1 MWSPARCS
9 TGLRP
14 PLGQHFLA
22 DAGLARRIASAA
34 AQPGDVVL
42 EIGAGRGALTR
53 ELLEAVGPGGR
64 VVAIEFDKRLADR
77 VGETFRSPGLKVI
90 QGDALRIDWRRAAG
104 GGGYALAGNLPYAIT
119 SPLLLQLLRT
129 RGWRRA
135 VFMMQREVVD
145 RLLAAPGTPEYGS
158 LTVAV
163 TNRCELARLC
173 DVPPWAF
180 SPPPRV
186 HSTVL
191 TLTPRPSP
199 RATARPAFFERVVRG
214 AFGQRRKTLANAV
227 AAGLGR
233 TRDAVILACARAG
246 LDPVRRGETL
256 SIEEFDRLAVALTAR
271 RKV

>member
-1 MWSPARCS
+1 M
-9 TGLRP
+9 RP
-14 PLGQHFLA
+14 PLGQPFLA
-22 DAGLARRIASAA
+22 DAGLARRIATAA
-34 AQPGDVVL
+34 ARPGDVVL

-53 ELLEAVGPGGR
+53 ELLEVVGPGGR
-64 VVAIEFDKRLADR
+64 VVAVEFDRRLAA
-77 VGETFRSPGLKVI
+77 ELPQAPGLRIV
-90 QGDALRIDWRRAAG
+90 QDDALRIDWRRESRVGAG
-104 GGGYALAGNLPYAIT
+104 RGAGYALAGNLPYAIT
-119 SPLLLQLLRT
+119 SPILLKLIRS

-145 RLLAAPGTPEYGS
+145 RLLAEPGTPEYGS

-163 TNRCELARLC
+163 TNRCELARLW

-186 HSTVL
+186 YSTVL

-227 AAGLGR
+227 ASGLGR
-233 TRDAVILACARAG
+233 PRDAVIRACAVAG
-246 LDPVRRGETL
+246 IDPTRRGETL

>member
-1 MWSPARCS
+1 M
-9 TGLRP
+9 RP

-22 DAGLARRIASAA
+22 DAGLARRIAAAA
-34 AQPGDVVL
+34 AQPGDAVL

-53 ELLEAVGPGGR
+53 ELLEVVGPGGR
-64 VVAIEFDKRLADR
+64 VVAVEFDRRLAA
-77 VGETFRSPGLKVI
+77 ELPQAPGLRVV
-90 QGDALRIDWRRAAG
+90 QGDALRLDWRREAGHASGGRAVGAAS
-104 GGGYALAGNLPYAIT
+104 GYALAGNLPYAIT
-119 SPLLLQLLRT
+119 SPILLKLIGT

-135 VFMMQREVVD
+135 VFMLQREVVD

-158 LTVAV
+158 LTVAI
-163 TNRCELARLC
+163 TNLCELARLC

-191 TLTPRPSP
+191 TLTPRPAP
-199 RATARPAFFERVVRG
+199 RATARPALFERVVRG

-227 AAGLGR
+227 ATGLGR
-233 TRDAVILACARAG
+233 PRDAVIRACAVAG
-246 LDPVRRGETL
+246 IDPVRRGETL
-256 SIEEFDRLAVALTAR
+256 SIEEFDRLALALTAR